1 MFNFEIQQ
9 QKKNNRQISEEVD
22 TTQKIA
28 ELQESV
34 SSLLDNMPGM
44 SFTKDAKTGVYLDCN
59 KAFAKY
65 AHKDPREVVGLT
77 DYEIFDHET
86 AAHFAEDDKKA
97 LAMDKPYVFFEDVP
111 DAKGIRKQFQT
122 TKLKFIDAD
131 GRQCLFGL

>member
-1 MFNFEIQQ
+1 MFNFEIKQ

-86 AAHFAEDDKKA
+86 AEMYRT
-97 LAMDKPYVFFEDVP
+97 LP
-111 DAKGIRKQFQT
+111 GIKNNS
-122 TKLKFIDAD
+122 
-131 GRQCLFGL
+131 RQRR